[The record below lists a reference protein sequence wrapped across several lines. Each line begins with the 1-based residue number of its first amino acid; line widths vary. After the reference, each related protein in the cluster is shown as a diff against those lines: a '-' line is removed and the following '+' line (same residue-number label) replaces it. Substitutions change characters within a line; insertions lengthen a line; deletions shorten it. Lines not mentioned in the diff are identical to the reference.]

1 MMLNIVSLTL
11 FLTRHSLER
20 RCYTLIEVNTY
31 DKQVFSEISDE
42 LETRLSRAG
51 ELGRQTA
58 YEKSRVDS
66 SDMRNSTKYEV
77 ERSDTTMQM
86 TLGQGNRQ
94 VDYAK
99 FQELGTKFIEGT
111 HHVKAGLQ
119 RAVEEFNK

>member
-1 MMLNIVSLTL
+1 M
-11 FLTRHSLER
+11 RHSLER

-66 SDMRNSTKYEV
+66 SDMRNSTEYEV
-77 ERSDTTMQM
+77 ERTDTTMQM

>member
-1 MMLNIVSLTL
+1 LL
-11 FLTRHSLER
+11 
-20 RCYTLIEVNTY
+20 EVNTY

-66 SDMRNSTKYEV
+66 SDMRNSTEYEV

-86 TLGQGNRQ
+86 ILGQGNRQ
-94 VDYAK
+94 VDYTK